1 MKARRVLTYIG
12 IGVIFGFTLSPLAA
26 MLLDTFSH
34 TTRSVKN
41 RNTEI
46 IERHA
51 GIASLL
57 YSNSDLLMRIAHYVD
72 RHPPSGEVMCPVCAN
87 AEPNRVVWPELPVEP
102 VPPENLP
109 DTIAQLADD
118 ADEIHMA
125 AGSAMYSLMVQRE
138 TLERF
143 LWRMSGR

>member
-1 MKARRVLTYIG
+1 MPKFLYGGPIRRALTCMGVG
-12 IGVIFGFTLSPLAA
+12 IILGFSISPLAA
-26 MLLDTFSH
+26 MLLNTFSH

-72 RHPPSGEVMCPVCAN
+72 RHPSSGVFMCPVCGQ
-87 AEPNRVVWPELPVEP
+87 AEPNRVVWPKVPEKP

-118 ADEIHMA
+118 ADECT
-125 AGSAMYSLMVQRE
+125 R
-138 TLERF
+138 
-143 LWRMSGR
+143 